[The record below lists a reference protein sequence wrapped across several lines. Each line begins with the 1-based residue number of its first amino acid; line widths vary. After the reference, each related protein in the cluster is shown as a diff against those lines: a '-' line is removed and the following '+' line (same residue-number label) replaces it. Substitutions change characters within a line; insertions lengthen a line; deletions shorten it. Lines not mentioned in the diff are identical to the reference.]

1 MKSKKYIVS
10 VIALLLS
17 CKAMACYFGGYADP
31 VNHYLFFLGYPSTS
45 CCSNYHQEWRTKYNK
60 LLHDENVAFWHKY
73 TGKKVSAEEVEK
85 AIYSGEKPSGKYA
98 FYEYLIKRN
107 DTVAINYWNV
117 VNCDYNSVLRW
128 ERSVWYYPTK
138 EDEEQ
143 LHSEKLPYE
152 IDINTI
158 DHCPDRNIR
167 NRYALQLMRMAF
179 SKEDYK
185 LVTEVWNKYG
195 KKIPASALRT
205 HCKSYYAGAMQHL
218 GHKTEAAIAF
228 AEIEY
233 YNYWLHYD
241 VNVVKTVYQHQPNCK
256 SLEFIVQQIVNQHFD
271 DCYGWN
277 KKSRNYQKQKSDAF
291 NSLAD
296 FILTDGKS
304 KNPALWKSAQA
315 AFAYTNGDRDLA
327 FRLVQQ
333 ADSLKGTKNVKEN
346 IRMMRLLCLASD
358 TTKNDTVYENDLL
371 PDLRWL
377 VAQIRKDQNTN
388 KGFYY
393 DEGYEYE
400 EITGFPQHRVK
411 ILRRTILK
419 EIISHF
425 EKKGRQERCLAY
437 LDVYSSLCNRGLDK
451 HHKLSLDYGSRF
463 LIYADTTKVENVKK
477 HLALL
482 QSGGESEM
490 DKFLV
495 KNSSK
500 DYNFLN
506 ELIGTK
512 YLRTES
518 WDAAIAYLKNV
529 SKKFR
534 KTQNIHYY
542 LTERNP
548 FGEAWISN
556 SRKAKYRKIESPWEK
571 YNNNPTK
578 LQFCQTMKKLKTLS
592 NNGKDASARAEAR
605 YAYVVGLYQAF
616 FGRCW
621 SLTRYSDS
629 FDPMYDE
636 HFYPNDR
643 KLLSIEKYI
652 DKTIAMTGSGN
663 KELADKLF
671 VMKYALEIDDL
682 AEYYVPLNDWSKYDN
697 YKRQSEKHDAV
708 VNDMETEL
716 FADWSNRCGVVAN
729 ADYVRHTY
737 CDQLADHKPQIRG
750 TQEHTIFMPI
760 NGHMFFEI

>member
-1 MKSKKYIVS
+1 MKSKIFTFS
-10 VIALLLS
+10 IILILLS
-17 CKAMACYFGGYADP
+17 GKAMACGGSFYMDP
-31 VNHYLFFLGYPSTS
+31 SLHYIFHLGYPTS
-45 CCSNYHQEWRTKYNK
+45 YAHNDYYTDWKAKNDK
-60 LLHDENVAFWHKY
+60 IFHDENVAFWHKY
-73 TGKKVSAEEVEK
+73 TGKKVSKEEVEK
-85 AIYSGEKPSGKYA
+85 AIYSGNKPSKKYE
-98 FYEYLIKRN
+98 FFKYLIDKN
-107 DTVAINYWNV
+107 DTVALQYWNI
-117 VNCDYNSVLRW
+117 VNGDLGSTIRW
-128 ERSVWYYPTK
+128 ERSVWYFPTK
-138 EDEEQ
+138 N
-143 LHSEKLPYE
+143 EKTPDPSYNDIPYE
-152 IDINTI
+152 ITFGTI

-167 NRYALQLMRMAF
+167 NRYTLQLMRMAF
-179 SKEDYK
+179 AKRDNK
-185 LVTEVWNKYG
+185 LVVKVWDKYG
-195 KKIPASALRT
+195 RKIPASALRT
-205 HCKSYYAGAMQHL
+205 QCKSYYAGAVGNREL
-218 GHKTEAAIAF
+218 STVAF
-228 AEIEY
+228 AEIGY
-233 YNYWLHYD
+233 FNPLLHY
-241 VNVVKTVYQHQPNCK
+241 NTNNIKALYKHIPNSK
-256 SLEFIVQQIVNQHFD
+256 HLELSVENIVNQHFD
-271 DCYGWN
+271 NCFGYDTTSR
-277 KKSRNYQKQKSDAF
+277 KSRKQESEAF
-291 NSLAD
+291 HKTAEEILA
-296 FILTDGKS
+296 DGKS
-304 KNPALWKSAQA
+304 NNPALWKSAQA
-315 AFAYTNGDRDLA
+315 AFAYIDGDNTLA
-327 FRLVQQ
+327 LNLIRQ

-346 IRMMRLLCLASD
+346 IRLMRLLFLASD
-358 TTKNDTVYENDLL
+358 TTTNDSLYENALL
-371 PDLRWL
+371 PDLQWL
-377 VAQIRKDQNTN
+377 VALIRKDQNTEN
-388 KGFYY
+388 GFYY
-393 DEGYEYE
+393 DESFWYD

-512 YLRTES
+512 YIRTEN
-518 WDAAIAYLKNV
+518 WDAAIAYLKHV

-548 FGEAWISN
+548 FGEAWITN

-616 FGRCW
+616 FGKSW

-629 FDPMYDE
+629 FSPSYDE
-636 HFYPNDR
+636 HYYPNDK
-643 KLLSIEKYI
+643 KLLTIENCI
-652 DKTIAMTGSGN
+652 DKTLAMAGSGN

-671 VMKYALEIDDL
+671 VMKYTLEIEDF

-708 VNDMETEL
+708 VNDMKTVL
-716 FADWSNRCGVVAN
+716 FADWSKRCGVVAN
-729 ADYVRHTY
+729 ADYVRRTY
-737 CDQLADHKPQIRG
+737 CDQLADHKPQKKE
-750 TQEHTIFMPI
+750 TQKHTIYMPV
-760 NGHMFFEI
+760 NGRLIF

>member
-1 MKSKKYIVS
+1 MKSKIFTFS
-10 VIALLLS
+10 IILLLLS
-17 CKAMACYFGGYADP
+17 GKAMACGGSFYMDP
-31 VNHYLFFLGYPSTS
+31 SLHYIFHLGYPKSYAHNDYYTDWKAK
-45 CCSNYHQEWRTKYNK
+45 NDKIF
-60 LLHDENVAFWHKY
+60 HDENVAFWHKY
-73 TGKKVSAEEVEK
+73 TGKKVSKEEVEK
-85 AIYSGEKPSGKYA
+85 AIYSGNKPSKKYE
-98 FYEYLIKRN
+98 FFKYLIDKN
-107 DTVAINYWNV
+107 DTVALQYWNI
-117 VNCDYNSVLRW
+117 VNGDLGSTIRW
-128 ERSVWYYPTK
+128 ERSVWYFPTK
-138 EDEEQ
+138 N
-143 LHSEKLPYE
+143 EKTPDPSYNDIPYE
-152 IDINTI
+152 ITFGTI

-179 SKEDYK
+179 AKRDNK
-185 LVTEVWNKYG
+185 LVVKVWDKYG
-195 KKIPASALRT
+195 RKIPASALRT
-205 HCKSYYAGAMQHL
+205 QCQSYYAGAVGNREL
-218 GHKTEAAIAF
+218 STIAF
-228 AEIEY
+228 AEIGY
-233 YNYWLHYD
+233 FNPLMDYNPKNIKALYKHL
-241 VNVVKTVYQHQPNCK
+241 PNSK
-256 SLEFIVQQIVNQHFD
+256 HLEFSVQNIVNQHFD
-271 DCYGWN
+271 NCFGYDTTSRKARKQESEDFN
-277 KKSRNYQKQKSDAF
+277 KAAEEI
-291 NSLAD
+291 LA
-296 FILTDGKS
+296 DGKS
-304 KNPALWKSAQA
+304 NNPALWKSAQA
-315 AFAYTNGDRDLA
+315 AFAYIDGNNTLA
-327 FRLVQQ
+327 LNLIQQ

-346 IRMMRLLCLASD
+346 IRLMRLLFLASD
-358 TTKNDTVYENDLL
+358 TTTNDSLYENALL
-371 PDLRWL
+371 PDLQWL
-377 VAQIRKDQNTN
+377 VAQIRKDQNSN

-482 QSGGESEM
+482 QSGGESKM

-512 YLRTES
+512 YIRTES
-518 WDAAIAYLKNV
+518 WDAAIAYLKHV

-542 LTERNP
+542 LTDRNP
-548 FGEAWISN
+548 FGEAWITN

-571 YNNNPTK
+571 YNDNPTK

-616 FGRCW
+616 FGKCW

-629 FDPMYDE
+629 YYRYDE
-636 HFYPNDR
+636 HYYPNDN
-643 KLLSIEKYI
+643 KLLAIENYI
-652 DKTIAMTGSGN
+652 DKTISMAGSGN
-663 KELADKLF
+663 KEIADKLF
-671 VMKYALEIDDL
+671 VMKYVLVKDL
-682 AEYYVPLNDWSKYDN
+682 AEYYVPINDYWEYDN
-697 YKRQSEKHDAV
+697 YERQSGKHDAKE
-708 VNDMETEL
+708 NAMEIEL
-716 FADWSNRCGVVAN
+716 FADWSKRCDVDAN
-729 ADYVRHTY
+729 EDYVWRTY
-737 CDQLADHKPQIRG
+737 CDQLADHRPQIRG

-760 NGHMFFEI
+760 NGRMFFEI